1 MSQAQE
7 SRMSGTLI
15 TDIFFFFFFGD
26 GYNYWF
32 GFHKKYNSYQFKKK
46 NTTNKEN
53 PDELLLF
60 HGFPSQSISHCSSAT
75 QGNLI
80 IFHHLKVS
88 KEPNFNQNLW
98 FCWFFFFYIY
108 LSGQLCIEL
117 RSLIVWWSDSKSL
130 NSDQEGIFLDS
141 RS

>member
-1 MSQAQE
+1 MDI
-7 SRMSGTLI
+7 I
-15 TDIFFFFFFGD
+15 TDL
-26 GYNYWF
+26 
-32 GFHKKYNSYQFKKK
+32 GFTKNTTLTNLKK

-88 KEPNFNQNLW
+88 KEPNFNQNL
-98 FCWFFFFYIY
+98 
-108 LSGQLCIEL
+108 
-117 RSLIVWWSDSKSL
+117 
-130 NSDQEGIFLDS
+130 
-141 RS
+141 